1 MKQNFRTFAS
11 TKSKGVSPSITS
23 GNNLITQG
31 QTFFTMATWLR
42 KHYFNFALDKSITDL
57 KRAVS
62 YALVLLSHA
71 VKALN
76 VQVNN
81 WNHQNNF
88 SVNKVNNWSTV
99 NNFLMDPIQ
108 VPLWPSY
115 FQPGIKIKF
124 KHYSGKI

>member
-23 GNNLITQG
+23 GNHLITQG
-31 QTFFTMATWLR
+31 QTFFTMSTWLR
-42 KHYFNFALDKSITDL
+42 KYYFNFALDKSITDL
-57 KRAVS
+57 KRAVN
-62 YALVLLSHA
+62 YALVLISHA

-88 SVNKVNNWSTV
+88 SVNKVNDWSTV
-99 NNFLMDPIQ
+99 NNFLMDPNQ

-115 FQPGIKIKF
+115 FQPGIKFKF
-124 KHYSGKI
+124 KHCSGKI

>member
-23 GNNLITQG
+23 GNHLITQG
-31 QTFFTMATWLR
+31 QTFFTMSTWLR
-42 KHYFNFALDKSITDL
+42 KYYFNFALDKSITDL
-57 KRAVS
+57 KRAVN
-62 YALVLLSHA
+62 YALVLISHA

-88 SVNKVNNWSTV
+88 SVNKVNDWSTV
-99 NNFLMDPIQ
+99 NNFLMDPVQ
-108 VPLWPSY
+108 VPLWPSN

-124 KHYSGKI
+124 KHCSGKI